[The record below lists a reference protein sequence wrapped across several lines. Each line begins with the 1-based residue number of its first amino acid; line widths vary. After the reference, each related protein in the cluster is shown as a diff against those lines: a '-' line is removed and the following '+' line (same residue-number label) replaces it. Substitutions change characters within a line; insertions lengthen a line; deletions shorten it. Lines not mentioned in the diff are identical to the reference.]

1 MTEDTGLRTTALT
14 RRRTAP
20 NPGPM
25 TLEGTNSWLIGAPG
39 QEDVVVVDPGPADRG
54 HLAALA
60 AAGRTVLTL
69 VTHRHADHT
78 EGVADFH
85 ARTGAPVRAV
95 RPEFCRDAPPL
106 ADGETI
112 EAAGCRIRVLHTP
125 GHTSDSVS
133 FHLPDDTP
141 AAGDTPAGAPGPG
154 RSAAPAGPGSV
165 LTGDTVLGRGTT
177 MLDHPD
183 GSLGDYLR
191 SLQRLAVLGGALV
204 LPAHGDVREDVE
216 AVCEELL
223 EHRMERLAEVREAL
237 RDLGRGATL
246 EAITERIYADV
257 PAHVLPAARRSV
269 GAQLAY
275 LGF

>member
-1 MTEDTGLRTTALT
+1 MTEDTGIRTTALT
-14 RRRTAP
+14 RRQIAP

-54 HLAALA
+54 HLAVLA

-85 ARTGAPVRAV
+85 ALTGAPVRAF

-106 ADGETI
+106 ADHETI

-133 FHLPDDTP
+133 FHLPDDV
-141 AAGDTPAGAPGPG
+141 PAGSPGPA
-154 RSAAPAGPGSV
+154 RSAGPAPGPGSV
-165 LTGDTVLGRGTT
+165 LTGDTILGRGTT

-191 SLQRLAVLGGALV
+191 SLQRLAVLGAALV

-237 RDLGRGATL
+237 RDLGRGASL
-246 EAITERIYADV
+246 EAITERVYADV
-257 PAHVLPAARRSV
+257 PAHVLPAARSSV

>member
-1 MTEDTGLRTTALT
+1 MTQDAGIRTTALA
-14 RRRTAP
+14 RRLTAP

-25 TLEGTNSWLIGAPG
+25 TLDGTNSWLIGAPG
-39 QEDVVVVDPGPADRG
+39 QQDVVVVDPGPADRG

-69 VTHRHADHT
+69 ITHRHADHT
-78 EGVADFH
+78 EAVDDFH
-85 ARTGAPVRAV
+85 ALTGAPVRAFLA
-95 RPEFCRDAPPL
+95 EFCRDADPL
-106 ADGETI
+106 VDRETI

-133 FHLPDDTP
+133 FHLPDDAP
-141 AAGDTPAGAPGPG
+141 AADGGAAV
-154 RSAAPAGPGSV
+154 RAAGSV

-191 SLQRLAVLGGALV
+191 SLQRLAVLGEALV
-204 LPAHGDVREDVE
+204 LPAHADVREDVE

-223 EHRMERLAEVREAL
+223 EHRMQRLAEVREAL
-237 RDLGRGATL
+237 RVLGRAATL
-246 EAITERIYADV
+246 EAITARIYVDV
-257 PAHVLPAARRSV
+257 PAHVLPAARSSV

>member
-1 MTEDTGLRTTALT
+1 MSEDTGTRTTALT
-14 RRRTAP
+14 RKLTAP

-25 TLEGTNSWLIGAPG
+25 TLEGTNSWLVGAPG

-78 EGVADFH
+78 EAVDDYH
-85 ARTGAPVRAV
+85 ALTGAPVRAV
-95 RPEFCRDAPPL
+95 LPQHCRDAPPL
-106 ADGETI
+106 VHGETI
-112 EAAGCRIRVLHTP
+112 AAAGCRIRVLHTP
-125 GHTSDSVS
+125 GHTSDSVC
-133 FHLPDDTP
+133 FHLPDD
-141 AAGDTPAGAPGPG
+141 APAGARGG
-154 RSAAPAGPGSV
+154 AAAGSV
-165 LTGDTVLGRGTT
+165 LTGDTILGRGTT

-191 SLQRLAVLGGALV
+191 SLQRLAVLGRALV
-204 LPAHGDVREDVE
+204 LPAHGDVRENVE
-216 AVCEELL
+216 AVCEELH

-237 RDLGRGATL
+237 RALGRGASL
-246 EAITERIYADV
+246 DAITERVYAGV
-257 PAHVLPAARRSV
+257 PADVLPAARRSV
-269 GAQLAY
+269 GAQLDY

>member
-1 MTEDTGLRTTALT
+1 MTEDTGIRTTTLA
-14 RRRTAP
+14 RRLTAP

-25 TLEGTNSWLIGAPG
+25 TLDGTNSWLLGAPG

-78 EGVADFH
+78 EAVDDFH
-85 ARTGAPVRAV
+85 ALTGAPVRGFL
-95 RPEFCRDAPPL
+95 PEFCRDAPPL
-106 ADGETI
+106 TDRETI

-133 FHLPDDTP
+133 FHLPDD
-141 AAGDTPAGAPGPG
+141 APAGADGPG
-154 RSAAPAGPGSV
+154 TGGSPGSV
-165 LTGDTVLGRGTT
+165 LTGDTILGRGTT

-191 SLQRLAVLGGALV
+191 SLQRLAVLGRALV
-204 LPAHGDVREDVE
+204 LPAHGDVRDDVE

-237 RDLGRGATL
+237 RTLGRGATL
-246 EAITERIYADV
+246 EAITARIYTDV
-257 PAHVLPAARRSV
+257 PARVLPAARSSV

>member
-1 MTEDTGLRTTALT
+1 MSEDTSTRTTALT
-14 RRRTAP
+14 RRLTAP

-39 QEDVVVVDPGPADRG
+39 QDDVVVVDPGPADLG

-78 EGVADFH
+78 ASVDDHH
-85 ARTGAPVRAV
+85 ARTGAPVRAFL
-95 RPEFCRDAPPL
+95 PQHCRDAPPL
-106 ADGETI
+106 VHGETI

-125 GHTSDSVS
+125 GHTSDSVC
-133 FHLPDDTP
+133 FHLPDDSPAP
-141 AAGDTPAGAPGPG
+141 AAGAVPGGA
-154 RSAAPAGPGSV
+154 AASGSV
-165 LTGDTVLGRGTT
+165 LTGDTILGRGTT

-183 GSLGDYLR
+183 GSLGEYLR
-191 SLQRLAVLGGALV
+191 SLHRLAVLGAALV

-216 AVCEELL
+216 AVCEQLHA
-223 EHRMERLAEVREAL
+223 HRMERLAEVREAV
-237 RDLGRGATL
+237 RVLGRGASL
-246 EAITERIYADV
+246 EAVTDRVYAGV
-257 PAHVLPAARRSV
+257 PADVLPAARRSV
-269 GAQLAY
+269 GAQLEY

>member
-1 MTEDTGLRTTALT
+1 MTEFTRTSRLT
-14 RRRTAP
+14 RRLTAP

-25 TLEGTNSWLIGAPG
+25 TLEGTNSWLIGAPE
-39 QEDVVVVDPGPADRG
+39 QQDVVVVDPGPADRG

-69 VTHRHADHT
+69 LTHRHADHT
-78 EGVADFH
+78 EAVDDFH
-85 ARTGAPVRAV
+85 ALTGAPVRAFSA
-95 RPEFCRDAPPL
+95 EFCRAAPPL
-106 ADGETI
+106 VHDETI
-112 EAAGCRIRVLHTP
+112 GAAGCRIRVLHTP

-133 FHLPDDTP
+133 FFLPDDAP
-141 AAGDTPAGAPGPG
+141 DGAPGG
-154 RSAAPAGPGSV
+154 TGGPGSV

-191 SLQRLAVLGGALV
+191 SLQRLALLGRAPV
-204 LPAHGDVREDVE
+204 LPAHGEVREDVE
-216 AVCEELL
+216 AVCEQLF
-223 EHRMERLAEVREAL
+223 EHRLERLAEVREAL
-237 RDLGRGATL
+237 RCLGRGASL
-246 EAITERIYADV
+246 EAITARVYADV

>member
-1 MTEDTGLRTTALT
+1 MTQDAGIRTTALT
-14 RRRTAP
+14 RRLTAP

-25 TLEGTNSWLIGAPG
+25 TLDGTNSWLIGAPG
-39 QEDVVVVDPGPADRG
+39 QADAVVVDPGPADRG

-60 AAGRTVLTL
+60 AAGRTVLVL

-78 EGVADFH
+78 EAVDAFH
-85 ARTGAPVRAV
+85 ALTGAPVRAFL
-95 RPEFCRDAPPL
+95 PEFCRDADPL
-106 ADGETI
+106 VDRETI

-133 FHLPDDTP
+133 FHLPDDAP
-141 AAGDTPAGAPGPG
+141 AAGAGSVP
-154 RSAAPAGPGSV
+154 RTSGSV

-191 SLQRLAVLGGALV
+191 SLQRLAVLGDALV
-204 LPAHGDVREDVE
+204 LPAHADVREDVE

-237 RDLGRGATL
+237 RALGRAATL
-246 EAITERIYADV
+246 EAITARIYADV

>member
-1 MTEDTGLRTTALT
+1 MTEDTGIRTTALA
-14 RRRTAP
+14 RRLTAP

-25 TLEGTNSWLIGAPG
+25 TLDGTNSWLLGAPG
-39 QEDVVVVDPGPADRG
+39 QGDVVVVDPGPADRG

-78 EGVADFH
+78 EAVDAFH
-85 ARTGAPVRAV
+85 ALTGAPVRAF

-106 ADGETI
+106 ADRETI

-133 FHLPDDTP
+133 FHLPDD
-141 AAGDTPAGAPGPG
+141 APAGADAPGTG
-154 RSAAPAGPGSV
+154 ATPGSV
-165 LTGDTVLGRGTT
+165 LTGDTILGRGTT

-191 SLQRLAVLGGALV
+191 SLQRLAVLGRALV
-204 LPAHGDVREDVE
+204 LPAHGDVRDDVE

-223 EHRMERLAEVREAL
+223 EHRLERLAEVREAL
-237 RDLGRGATL
+237 RALGRGASL
-246 EAITERIYADV
+246 EAITARIYADV
-257 PAHVLPAARRSV
+257 PARVLPAARSSV

>member
-1 MTEDTGLRTTALT
+1 MTQDPGTRTTALT
-14 RRRTAP
+14 RRLTAP

-25 TLEGTNSWLIGAPG
+25 TLDGTNSWLLGAPG
-39 QEDVVVVDPGPADRG
+39 QQDVVVVDPGPADRG

-69 VTHRHADHT
+69 ITHRHADHT
-78 EGVADFH
+78 EAVDDFH
-85 ARTGAPVRAV
+85 ALTGAPVRAFL
-95 RPEFCRDAPPL
+95 PEFCRAAAPL
-106 ADGETI
+106 VDRETI
-112 EAAGCRIRVLHTP
+112 QAAGCRIRVLHTP

-133 FHLPDDTP
+133 FHLPDDAPVADGSAP
-141 AAGDTPAGAPGPG
+141 AAA
-154 RSAAPAGPGSV
+154 RSTGSV

-191 SLQRLAVLGGALV
+191 SLQRLAVLGDALV
-204 LPAHGDVREDVE
+204 LPAHADVREDVE
-216 AVCEELL
+216 TVCEKLL

-237 RDLGRGATL
+237 RALGRAATL
-246 EAITERIYADV
+246 EAITARIYADV
-257 PAHVLPAARRSV
+257 PAHVLPAARSSV

>member
-1 MTEDTGLRTTALT
+1 MTQDAGTRTTALT
-14 RRRTAP
+14 RRLTAP

-25 TLEGTNSWLIGAPG
+25 TLDGTNSWLIGAPG
-39 QEDVVVVDPGPADRG
+39 QQDVVVVDPGPADRG

-69 VTHRHADHT
+69 ITHRHADHT
-78 EGVADFH
+78 EAVDDFH
-85 ARTGAPVRAV
+85 ALTGAPVRAFL
-95 RPEFCRDAPPL
+95 PEFCRDAGPL
-106 ADGETI
+106 VDRETI

-141 AAGDTPAGAPGPG
+141 AAGAST
-154 RSAAPAGPGSV
+154 AAAARTSGSV

-191 SLQRLAVLGGALV
+191 SLQRLAVLGDALV
-204 LPAHGDVREDVE
+204 LPAHADVREDVE

-237 RDLGRGATL
+237 RVLGRAATL
-246 EAITERIYADV
+246 EAITARIYADV
-257 PAHVLPAARRSV
+257 PAHVLPAARSSV

>member
-1 MTEDTGLRTTALT
+1 MTQDAGTRTTALT
-14 RRRTAP
+14 RRLTAP

-25 TLEGTNSWLIGAPG
+25 TLYGTNSWLVGAPG
-39 QEDVVVVDPGPADRG
+39 QQDVVVVDPGPAYRG

-69 VTHRHADHT
+69 ITHRHADHT
-78 EGVADFH
+78 EAVDDFH
-85 ARTGAPVRAV
+85 ALTGAPVRAV
-95 RPEFCRDAPPL
+95 LPQFCRDAGPL
-106 ADGETI
+106 LDRETI

-141 AAGDTPAGAPGPG
+141 VAGAATAAAGRT
-154 RSAAPAGPGSV
+154 SGSV

-191 SLQRLAVLGGALV
+191 SLQRLAVLGDALV

-223 EHRMERLAEVREAL
+223 EHRMERLGEVREAL
-237 RDLGRGATL
+237 RALGRAATL
-246 EAITERIYADV
+246 EAITARIYADV
-257 PAHVLPAARRSV
+257 PEHVLPAARSSV

>member
-1 MTEDTGLRTTALT
+1 MSEDTGTRTTGLT
-14 RRRTAP
+14 RRLTAP

-25 TLEGTNSWLIGAPG
+25 TLDGTNSWLIGAPG

-54 HLAALA
+54 HLASLA

-78 EGVADFH
+78 GAVDDFH
-85 ARTGAPVRAV
+85 ALTGAPVRAFL
-95 RPEFCRDAPPL
+95 PEFCRGAAPL
-106 ADGETI
+106 ADRETI
-112 EAAGCRIRVLHTP
+112 EAAGCRIQVLHTP

-133 FHLPDDTP
+133 FLLPDDAP
-141 AAGDTPAGAPGPG
+141 VGAPG
-154 RSAAPAGPGSV
+154 RAAGPGSV

-191 SLQRLAVLGGALV
+191 SLQRLAVLGAALV

-237 RDLGRGATL
+237 RVLGRGASL
-246 EAITERIYADV
+246 EAITAQIYADV
-257 PAHVLPAARRSV
+257 PAHVLPAARKSV

>member
-1 MTEDTGLRTTALT
+1 MTQDAGTRTTALT
-14 RRRTAP
+14 RRLTAP

-25 TLEGTNSWLIGAPG
+25 TLDGTNSWLVGAPG
-39 QEDVVVVDPGPADRG
+39 QQDVVVVDPGPADRG

-78 EGVADFH
+78 GAVDDFH
-85 ARTGAPVRAV
+85 ALTGAPVRAFL
-95 RPEFCRDAPPL
+95 PEFCRDAPPL
-106 ADGETI
+106 ADHETI

-133 FHLPDDTP
+133 FHLPDDVLAADGSTP
-141 AAGDTPAGAPGPG
+141 AC
-154 RSAAPAGPGSV
+154 AAGSV
-165 LTGDTVLGRGTT
+165 LTGDTILGRGTT

-191 SLQRLAVLGGALV
+191 SLQRLAVLGDALV
-204 LPAHGDVREDVE
+204 LPAHADVREDVE

-237 RDLGRGATL
+237 RVLGRAATL
-246 EAITERIYADV
+246 EAITARIYADV
-257 PAHVLPAARRSV
+257 PAHVLPAARSSV